1 MVISHLELNV
11 SDLKRS
17 AAFYLSVLRPLGF
30 EIADGNEEYVR
41 ISNGRDTVLTLC
53 PVSGAHLGRSY
64 HRRAVG
70 LSHFAL
76 AVDSAGM
83 VDEMEAHLGRLGI
96 PLLGEGKVE
105 LGYRG
110 GYYTL
115 AFEDPDRMMVE
126 IVYHPPSYFSLA
138 PP

>member
-1 MVISHLELNV
+1 MISHLELNV
-11 SDLKRS
+11 SDLQKS
-17 AAFYLSVLRPLGF
+17 LQFYLCVLGPLGF
-30 EIADGNEEYVR
+30 QRADGNEDYVR

-53 PVSGAHLGRSY
+53 PVSRAFQGRPY
-64 HRRAVG
+64 HRRALG

-76 AVDSAGM
+76 AVDSAKM
-83 VDEMEAHLGRLGI
+83 VDEIEVHLARLGI

-115 AFEDPDRMMVE
+115 AFEDPDRVMIE
-126 IVYHPPSYFSLA
+126 IVYHPPTYFSHL